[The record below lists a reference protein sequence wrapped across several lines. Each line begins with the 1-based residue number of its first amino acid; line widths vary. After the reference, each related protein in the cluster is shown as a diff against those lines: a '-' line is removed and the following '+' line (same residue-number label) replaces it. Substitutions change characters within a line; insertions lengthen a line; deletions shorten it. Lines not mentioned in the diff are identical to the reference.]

1 MRTVTIDQMEYV
13 INSCYQKFAFPLIRS
28 YMTGE
33 IISESFQ
40 LLHQSSADTD
50 IFCKVRLR
58 NSVSVSALQF
68 TVYVSD
74 IVRLGGKCKMYLLT
88 EEMLYPLI
96 LYYMI
101 HPIYQ
106 YIWVER
112 KEYGSYDSM
121 LMDSSVHTIQFIKEY
136 YNPNIFECEILQILH
151 TWLQTMTNRANEQS
165 IRNFQNS
172 LDKYILY
179 MKTEY
184 PEAYRTSKRY
194 KAHTCQVTR
203 NGFILLEDR

>member
-1 MRTVTIDQMEYV
+1 
-13 INSCYQKFAFPLIRS
+13 
-28 YMTGE
+28 MTGE

-58 NSVSVSALQF
+58 NSVSVSALQC

-74 IVRLGGKCKMYLLT
+74 IVRLSGKCKMYLLT
-88 EEMLYPLI
+88 EEMIYPLI

-106 YIWVER
+106 YVWIDR

-136 YNPNIFECEILQILH
+136 YNPNMFEYDILQILH
-151 TWLQTMTNRANEQS
+151 TWLQTMTNRATEQS
-165 IRNFQNS
+165 MINFQNS
-172 LDKYILY
+172 LNKYILY

-203 NGFILLEDR
+203 TGFILLEDR